1 MCVHSCVHAHAC
13 MHTHACAFVCC
24 VRVRAC
30 LCVWLCVCVCVCVC
44 MYMCMCVCVCVCV
57 CTRACACKKGK
68 FSISRSQSKVM
79 TKTKI
84 LNYIKPHKDNFLCL
98 VRFEGT
104 VVIRFSSVNTTCTQR
119 APPSKLLCLNAQCLH
134 FVVLHVSMP
143 HPLQSNV
150 HHLFFPLTQK
160 SLVTWSFEWLVGPK
174 QENSF
179 AWPK

>member
-1 MCVHSCVHAHAC
+1 MRMRVCIRMHVH
-13 MHTHACAFVCC
+13 
-24 VRVRAC
+24 
-30 LCVWLCVCVCVCVC
+30 LCVACVCVHVCVC
-44 MYMCMCVCVCVCV
+44 DCVYVCACVCACTCARACVCVCV
-57 CTRACACKKGK
+57 CTHACACKKGK

-98 VRFEGT
+98 VRFEGP

-143 HPLQSNV
+143 HPLQSNLLFV